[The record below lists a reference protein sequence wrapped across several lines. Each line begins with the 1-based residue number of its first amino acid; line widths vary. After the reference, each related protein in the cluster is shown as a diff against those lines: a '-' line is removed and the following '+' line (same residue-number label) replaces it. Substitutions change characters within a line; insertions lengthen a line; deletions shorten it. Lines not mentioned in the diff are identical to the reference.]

1 MGAATRLCQ
10 HHGQGNG
17 SLCLRDLPMVAEL
30 WHLCE
35 RFPAQI
41 CHAVLTW
48 GPGHCPG
55 QTAQVSR
62 GGRSPL
68 GLPGAAWHKELECR
82 RAKCW
87 VSWSILQGWDGKN
100 FSKEGLC
107 VSPVQHLVWTR
118 GGRGREGRGPAPRL
132 QQECLWPDNT
142 RTGSFQKR
150 SLEIMFKLSLV

>member
-1 MGAATRLCQ
+1 
-10 HHGQGNG
+10 
-17 SLCLRDLPMVAEL
+17 MVAEL

-118 GGRGREGRGPAPRL
+118 GGRGREGRGPAPLAAAGVSLARQHKNWDSKL
-132 QQECLWPDNT
+132 RDSKDSRSSLLVTCLDPVVLDPVC
-142 RTGSFQKR
+142 SA
-150 SLEIMFKLSLV
+150 L